1 MPIQINFILNQTLD
15 FKTYD
20 GQKTIMPLDASRKL
34 MGLKK
39 KKKTT
44 HLFWP
49 FLLLF
54 FCMLIHPIRVPSLFT
69 VHI

>member
-39 KKKTT
+39 KKNHTFI
-44 HLFWP
+44 LAFSIAV
-49 FLLLF
+49 LLYVDTS
-54 FCMLIHPIRVPSLFT
+54 HKST
-69 VHI
+69 